1 MSSSNS
7 QYTLNLN
14 DLIIKEKE
22 VVSDWEE
29 LICEDEDEYFTR
41 DDQYILF
48 DMNGIEVSICFGLTV
63 RGRVT
68 SDPGDYWTP
77 PSCEVDILDVDVD
90 VTDFYVDDIDVK
102 LDKDLTRKLES
113 LVKKYL

>member
-1 MSSSNS
+1 MTSSNS
-7 QYTLNLN
+7 KYVLNLN
-14 DLIIKEKE
+14 DLVIKEKE

-48 DMNGIEVSICFGLTV
+48 DMNGIEVSVNFELTV
-63 RGRVT
+63 RGRVY

-77 PSCEVDILDVDVD
+77 PSCDVDIVSVEVDVSDLFIDDYDVLLDRE
-90 VTDFYVDDIDVK
+90 
-102 LDKDLTRKLES
+102 LTKTMES

>member
-1 MSSSNS
+1 
-7 QYTLNLN
+7 
-14 DLIIKEKE
+14 
-22 VVSDWEE
+22 
-29 LICEDEDEYFTR
+29 
-41 DDQYILF
+41 
-48 DMNGIEVSICFGLTV
+48 MNGIEVSICFGLTV

-102 LDKDLTRKLES
+102 LDRELSKRLES

>member
-14 DLIIKEKE
+14 DLVVKEKE
-22 VVSDWEE
+22 IVSDWEE
-29 LICEDEDEYFTR
+29 LICESEDGYFTH
-41 DDQYILF
+41 DGQYILF
-48 DMNGIEVSICFGLTV
+48 DMGGIEVLISFELTV

-68 SDPGDYWTP
+68 SDSGDYWTP
-77 PSCEVDILDVDVD
+77 PSCEVDIVNVEVD
-90 VTDFYVDDIDVK
+90 VTDFYVDDIDVQ
-102 LDKDLTRKLES
+102 LDKDLSKTLES

>member
-14 DLIIKEKE
+14 DLVVKEKE
-22 VVSDWEE
+22 IVSDWEE

-48 DMNGIEVSICFGLTV
+48 DMNGIDVLISFELTV

-68 SDPGDYWTP
+68 SDSGDYWTP
-77 PSCEVDILDVDVD
+77 PSCEVDIVEVDID
-90 VTDFYVDDIDVK
+90 VTDFYVDDIDVQ

>member
-7 QYTLNLN
+7 QYTLNLK
-14 DLIIKEKE
+14 DLVIKEKE
-22 VVSDWEE
+22 VVSDWDE
-29 LICEDEDEYFTR
+29 LICEDEDGYFTR
-41 DDQYILF
+41 EDQYILF
-48 DMNGIEVSICFGLTV
+48 DMNGIEVCVCFELTV

-77 PSCEVDILDVDVD
+77 PSCEVDIVCVEVD
-90 VTDFYVDDIDVK
+90 VTDFYVDDIDVQ
-102 LDKDLTRKLES
+102 LDKDLSKTLES